1 MVRLASRSGTAA
13 SRLKNDLARKAA
25 LKNRV
30 GVRFGDRTVAASS
43 GRSDREVR
51 VRVRV
56 SPKDLQKALN
66 DDSEFRIAGRYW
78 DGSLRFEFGA
88 EICRLE
94 LRGGE
99 VISIDTAA
107 SEPGRGDVVIKAP
120 VGDWAKLLEEVPP
133 PFYQEFYPASMHHGF
148 RLEGDP
154 DYIWP
159 YYWALRRSGEILR
172 SVASVE
178 KD

>member
-1 MVRLASRSGTAA
+1 MKVRL
-13 SRLKNDLARKAA
+13 
-25 LKNRV
+25 
-30 GVRFGDRTVAASS
+30 
-43 GRSDREVR
+43 
-51 VRVRV
+51 
-56 SPKDLQKALN
+56 SPTDLQKALN
-66 DDSEFRIAGRYW
+66 DDSEFRIASRYW

-88 EICRLE
+88 DVFRLE

-99 VISIDTAA
+99 VA
-107 SEPGRGDVVIKAP
+107 SVDATSPKPGRGDVVVKAP
-120 VGDWAKLLEEVPP
+120 VEDWAKLLVEIPAP
-133 PFYQEFYPASMHHGF
+133 YYHEFYPASMHHEF

-172 SVASVE
+172 SVARVE

>member
-1 MVRLASRSGTAA
+1 MKVKL
-13 SRLKNDLARKAA
+13 
-25 LKNRV
+25 
-30 GVRFGDRTVAASS
+30 
-43 GRSDREVR
+43 
-51 VRVRV
+51 

-78 DGSLRFEFGA
+78 DGTLRFEFGA
-88 EICRLE
+88 DVYRLQ
-94 LRGGE
+94 LQGGE
-99 VISIDTAA
+99 VVSIDDTV

-120 VGDWAKLLEEVPP
+120 VKDWAELLKTVPP

-148 RLEGDP
+148 RLEGDH

>member
-1 MVRLASRSGTAA
+1 
-13 SRLKNDLARKAA
+13 
-25 LKNRV
+25 
-30 GVRFGDRTVAASS
+30 VAASS
-43 GRSDREVR
+43 GRASREVR
-51 VRVRV
+51 VRVRL

-88 EICRLE
+88 DVCRLE
-94 LRGGE
+94 LRSGE
-99 VISIDTAA
+99 VVSIDTAA
-107 SEPGRGDVVIKAP
+107 AEPGRGDVVIKAP

>member
-1 MVRLASRSGTAA
+1 VKVKL
-13 SRLKNDLARKAA
+13 
-25 LKNRV
+25 
-30 GVRFGDRTVAASS
+30 
-43 GRSDREVR
+43 
-51 VRVRV
+51 
-56 SPKDLQKALN
+56 SPKDFQKALN

-78 DGSLRFEFGA
+78 DGTLRFEFGA
-88 EICRLE
+88 DVYRLE

-99 VISIDTAA
+99 VVSIDDTV

-120 VGDWAKLLEEVPP
+120 VKDWAELLKAVPP

-148 RLEGDP
+148 SLEGDH

>member
-1 MVRLASRSGTAA
+1 MKGDRGRLEVRL
-13 SRLKNDLARKAA
+13 
-25 LKNRV
+25 
-30 GVRFGDRTVAASS
+30 
-43 GRSDREVR
+43 
-51 VRVRV
+51 
-56 SPKDLQKALN
+56 SPKELQRALN
-66 DDSEFRIAGRYW
+66 DDSEFRVASRYW

-88 EICRLE
+88 EVFRLA

-99 VISIDTAA
+99 VASVDTTAPA
-107 SEPGRGDVVIKAP
+107 PGRGDVVVRAP
-120 VGDWAKLLEEVPP
+120 VEDWAKLLEEIPQ
-133 PFYQEFYPASMHHGF
+133 PFYHEFYPASVHHAF